1 MHALAT
7 SCNTSTGALYLR
19 WFPQRL
25 LSSADCFRHCAS
37 ITLGNIPFGFIALLP
52 FVQDRFQHIVPTLNK
67 LGNLTV
73 GLTLM
78 LIGVLG
84 ILESR
89 QHNQEMA
96 QQLQPVTAE
105 GPVIQGK
112 FKDDWLCSTW
122 CRHTYSQ
129 EVTHLVIMIALFFN
143 WNKRSLVLFAHVA

>member
-1 MHALAT
+1 M
-7 SCNTSTGALYLR
+7 
-19 WFPQRL
+19 
-25 LSSADCFRHCAS
+25 
-37 ITLGNIPFGFIALLP
+37 
-52 FVQDRFQHIVPTLNK
+52 QDRFQHIVPTLNK

-89 QHNQEMA
+89 QHNQEVA

-112 FKDDWLCSTW
+112 FTTWICMLLQWL
-122 CRHTYSQ
+122 
-129 EVTHLVIMIALFFN
+129 V
-143 WNKRSLVLFAHVA
+143 